1 MQQTNKSE
9 TMLYDRNLDLP
20 ITIDWYSLI
29 FYIIKNYRMQN
40 GIEYKTGRAVHNYG
54 ISWPKC

>member
-20 ITIDWYSLI
+20 VTIDWYLLI

-40 GIEYKTGRAVHNYG
+40 RIEYKTGRAVHNYG
-54 ISWPKC
+54 IS